1 MLTDVCKVV
10 ATAAIAAAAAAAIHF
25 GVSSAG
31 AADNSTQNYTPSR
44 FALLAAQINVASDE
58 GGTPY
63 NTRQV
68 MVRADTLT
76 GQCWIL
82 ELKVFGYQNF
92 RVANASWKPIQFM
105 VQPQQ

>member
-1 MLTDVCKVV
+1 MITDVCKVI

-31 AADNSTQNYTPSR
+31 AADNSTQNYSPSR
-44 FALLAAQINVASDE
+44 FALLAAQINVSSDE
-58 GGTPY
+58 GGIS

-68 MVRADTLT
+68 MIRADTLT

-82 ELKVFGYQNF
+82 ELKVYGYQNF
-92 RVANASWKPIQFM
+92 RVANASWKPIQFA

>member
-1 MLTDVCKVV
+1 MITDVCKVI

-25 GVSSAG
+25 GITSAG
-31 AADNSTQNYTPSR
+31 AADNSTQNYSPSR
-44 FALLAAQINVASDE
+44 FALLSAQINVSSDE
-58 GGTPY
+58 GGIS

-82 ELKVFGYQNF
+82 ELKVYGYQNF
-92 RVANASWKPIQFM
+92 RVANANWKPIQFA